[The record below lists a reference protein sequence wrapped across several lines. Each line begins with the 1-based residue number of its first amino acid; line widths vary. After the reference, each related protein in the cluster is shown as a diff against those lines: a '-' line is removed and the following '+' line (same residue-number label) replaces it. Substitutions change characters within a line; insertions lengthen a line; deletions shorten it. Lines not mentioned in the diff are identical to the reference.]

1 MSLKSFTRKR
11 IALAALAVVAI
22 GGLGTLVADR
32 LGGHQAVAAEAPPA
46 PEVDAAA
53 VVRRTITDWQSYS
66 GRMAAVEKVEI
77 RPQVSGTIVSVNFRD
92 GALVKK
98 GDTLFV
104 IDPRPYQAAVDQAA
118 AQLAGA
124 QARTGY
130 AQSDW
135 ERAQRLIGDNAIAKR
150 DYDEKQ
156 NAAREASANLK
167 AAQAALEAAQI
178 NLGYTRI
185 VAPVS
190 GRVSR
195 AEITVGNVVSAG
207 ASAAPLTTLV
217 SVSPIYAEFDADEQ
231 TYLDYISRMK
241 DGSKVPVELGL
252 ANETGYSRKGTIESV
267 DNRLDTSS
275 GTIRVRA
282 RFDNEDG
289 ALVPGLYARIKVSG
303 SQPHPALL
311 VDDAAIGTDQDK
323 KFVYVLDKDDHI
335 TYRPVQI
342 GSQQGNLRVILGG
355 LQPGERVVVNGTQRV
370 RPGEPVRVHMVPMN
384 GDPNGDA
391 NSSLARINDGDK
403 LAGAAQDGAS
413 AKPSQPMQSAT
424 AAGEPHAGT
433 KGNKTS

>member
-1 MSLKSFTRKR
+1 MSLFSQSPSR
-11 IALAALAVVAI
+11 IALAVVAVLVVA
-22 GGLGTLVADR
+22 GLGTLGAMRFDA
-32 LGGHQAVAAEAPPA
+32 HPAVAAEAPPA
-46 PEVDAAA
+46 PEVDVAA
-53 VVRRTITDWQSYS
+53 VAQRTITDWQSYS
-66 GRMAAVEKVEI
+66 GRLAAVEKVDI

-98 GDTLFV
+98 GDALFV

-118 AQLAGA
+118 AQLAAA

-185 VAPVS
+185 VAPVA

-252 ANETGYSRKGTIESV
+252 ANETGYSRSGTIESV

-282 RFDNEDG
+282 RFDNADG

-303 SQPHPALL
+303 SAPHPALL
-311 VDDAAIGTDQDK
+311 VDEAAIGTDQDK
-323 KFVYVLDKDDHI
+323 KYVYVVDGTGKVA
-335 TYRPVQI
+335 YRTVQI
-342 GSQQGNLRVILGG
+342 AGQQGNLRVIVDG
-355 LQPGERVVVNGTQRV
+355 LKAGEHVVVNGTQRV
-370 RPGEPVRVHMVPMN
+370 RPGEAVRSHMVPMN
-384 GDPNGDA
+384 GDPDA
-391 NSSLARINDGDK
+391 D
-403 LAGAAQDGAS
+403 AAAV
-413 AKPSQPMQSAT
+413 ATQPAT
-424 AAGEPHAGT
+424 KDSKDA
-433 KGNKTS
+433 KTS

>member
-1 MSLKSFTRKR
+1 MSLNSLSRTR
-11 IALAALAVVAI
+11 IAMAALAVVVVA
-22 GGLGTLVADR
+22 GLGTAVAMR
-32 LGGHQAVAAEAPPA
+32 LDVHQAVAAEAPPA
-46 PEVDAAA
+46 PEVDVAA
-53 VVRRTITDWQSYS
+53 VVQRSVTDWQSYS
-66 GRMAAVEKVEI
+66 GRLAAVEKVDI

-118 AQLAGA
+118 AQLAAA

-185 VAPVS
+185 EAPVA

-241 DGSKVPVELGL
+241 DGSKVPVQLGL
-252 ANETGYSRKGTIESV
+252 ANESGYSREGTIESV

-282 RFDNEDG
+282 RFDNADG
-289 ALVPGLYARIKVSG
+289 TLVPGLYARIKVSG
-303 SQPHPALL
+303 SAPHPALL

-323 KFVYVLDKDDHI
+323 KYVYVLDKENRV
-335 TYRPVQI
+335 TYRTVQI
-342 GSQQGNLRVILGG
+342 AGQQGNLRVIADG
-355 LQPGERVVVNGTQRV
+355 LQQGDRVVVNGTQRV
-370 RPGEPVRVHMVPMN
+370 RPGEAVRAHMVPMN
-384 GDPNGDA
+384 GDPDGDA
-391 NSSLARINDGDK
+391 ASSLA
-403 LAGAAQDGAS
+403 S
-413 AKPSQPMQSAT
+413 AK
-424 AAGEPHAGT
+424 
-433 KGNKTS
+433 NDKTS

>member
-1 MSLKSFTRKR
+1 MSLFSQSRTR
-11 IALAALAVVAI
+11 IALAVFGVLVVA
-22 GGLGTLVADR
+22 GLGTFGAIR
-32 LGGHQAVAAEAPPA
+32 LDSHPAVAAEAPPA
-46 PEVDAAA
+46 PEVDVAA
-53 VVRRTITDWQSYS
+53 VLNRTITDWQTYS

-92 GALVKK
+92 GALVKQ
-98 GDTLFV
+98 GETLFV

-118 AQLAGA
+118 AQLAAA

-156 NAAREASANLK
+156 NASREANANLK

-185 VAPVS
+185 VAPVA

-207 ASAAPLTTLV
+207 AAAAPLTTLV

-252 ANETGYSRKGTIESV
+252 ANESGYSRTGTIESV
-267 DNRLDTSS
+267 DNRLDTTS

-282 RFDNEDG
+282 RFDNADG
-289 ALVPGLYARIKVSG
+289 ALVPGLYARIKVGG
-303 SQPHPALL
+303 SAPHPALL

-323 KFVYVLDKDDHI
+323 KFVYVVDNSGKI
-335 TYRPVQI
+335 AYRTVQT
-342 GSQQGNLRVILGG
+342 GGQQGNLRVILDG
-355 LQPGERVVVNGTQRV
+355 LKAGDHVVVNGTQRV
-370 RPGEPVRVHMVPMN
+370 RPGIVVRSHMVPMN
-384 GDPNGDA
+384 GDPDA
-391 NSSLARINDGDK
+391 D
-403 LAGAAQDGAS
+403 S
-413 AKPSQPMQSAT
+413 ANT
-424 AAGEPHAGT
+424 AATPGA
-433 KGNKTS
+433 KAAKTS